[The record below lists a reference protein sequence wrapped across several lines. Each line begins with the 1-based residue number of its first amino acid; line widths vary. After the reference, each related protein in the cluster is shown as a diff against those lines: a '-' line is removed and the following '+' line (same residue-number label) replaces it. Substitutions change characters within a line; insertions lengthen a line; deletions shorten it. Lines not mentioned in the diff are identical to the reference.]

1 MVGLWISFGFKKSK
15 ISKIPSL
22 FSAVLNA
29 VYMRAELVCLHLLRS
44 VPALLGALVA
54 ARHSDGTLC
63 WQKPQ
68 AAAVRRCN
76 QLSMSG
82 GVFCCLLLQGML
94 KQV

>member
-1 MVGLWISFGFKKSK
+1 MSCTQQNVNNFNKRKEKLSNHQLLSCSLDRLKGCWRWFMVGLWISFGFKKSK

-54 ARHSDGTLC
+54 AGH
-63 WQKPQ
+63 
-68 AAAVRRCN
+68 
-76 QLSMSG
+76 
-82 GVFCCLLLQGML
+82 
-94 KQV
+94 

>member
-44 VPALLGALVA
+44 VPALLVALVA
-54 ARHSDGTLC
+54 AGH
-63 WQKPQ
+63 
-68 AAAVRRCN
+68 
-76 QLSMSG
+76 
-82 GVFCCLLLQGML
+82 
-94 KQV
+94 

>member
-1 MVGLWISFGFKKSK
+1 MVGLWISFGFEKSK

-76 QLSMSG
+76 HLSMSG
-82 GVFCCLLLQGML
+82 GCFAASYYREC
-94 KQV
+94 

>member
-63 WQKPQ
+63 WQSAQ
-68 AAAVRRCN
+68 YV
-76 QLSMSG
+76 G
-82 GVFCCLLLQGML
+82 WVFCCLLLQGML